1 MQQKHILV
9 VDDNKDLLFMISAM
23 LKINGYQV
31 SSLENTT
38 GIETVVIK
46 IQPDLIMMDMLLSGS
61 DGREICR
68 QLKSNKDTAS
78 VPVLMLSA
86 HPQAAENCIA
96 AGADRFIEK
105 PFEMQHLLDTLHT
118 LLNS

>member
-9 VDDNKDLLFMISAM
+9 VDDNKDLLFMISSM
-23 LKINGYQV
+23 LKINGYLV

-38 GIETVVIK
+38 GIETVVMK
-46 IQPDLIMMDMLLSGS
+46 IRPDLIMMDMLLSGS
-61 DGREICR
+61 DGRDICR
-68 QLKSNKDTAS
+68 QLKSNIETAS

-86 HPQAAENCIA
+86 HPLAAENCIA

-105 PFEMQHLLDTLHT
+105 PFEMQHLLDSVHT